1 MLQLPYGSNLHT
13 TKKRLQLHNNTMRA
27 YIEKSEIF
35 YQSKSRKKTT
45 IEIQV
50 QGSPYTRH
58 IPLTRPLPWTIEHDD
73 EEYETINFIP
83 YDSEEITEYI
93 YDSGKIEGY
102 EK

>member
-1 MLQLPYGSNLHT
+1 
-13 TKKRLQLHNNTMRA
+13 MRA
-27 YIEKSEIF
+27 YIEKSETF
-35 YQSKSRKKTT
+35 YPSSKSRPVTS

-50 QGSPYTRH
+50 QGSPYTIH

-93 YDSGKIEGY
+93 YDSGEIEGY